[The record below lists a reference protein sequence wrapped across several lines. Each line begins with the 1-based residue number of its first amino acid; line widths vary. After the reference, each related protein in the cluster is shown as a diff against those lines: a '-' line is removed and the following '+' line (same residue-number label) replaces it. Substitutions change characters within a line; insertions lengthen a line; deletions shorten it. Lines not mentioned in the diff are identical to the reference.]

1 MLNRTLAGAVNL
13 DYGVMNLVGVGI
25 GGTC

>member
-1 MLNRTLAGAVNL
+1 VLNGTLAGAVNL
-13 DYGVMNLVGVGI
+13 DYGVMHLVGVGI